1 MMTKGVVHL
10 VGGGPGD
17 PELLTVKGKRLIES
31 ADVIVYDA
39 LIDKSLLDLNPK
51 AEHIDA
57 GKRGGD
63 HKMSQDD
70 INALL
75 CRLAEQ
81 GRNVVRLKGGDPF
94 LFGRG
99 AEEAEALKMAG
110 QEVHVVPG
118 ISSAI
123 SVPEICGIPVT
134 HREHASMVT
143 FVTGHER
150 SDRESDRLDW
160 AKLAQIGGTIVVL
173 MGMSN
178 IPRIADALMGGGLP
192 PSTPTAVMVDGSTE
206 RQRVLRTT
214 INDVA
219 EDVEVNGLR
228 APGIIVI
235 GGCVSTMDKLG
246 DLR

>member
-1 MMTKGVVHL
+1 MKTKGVVHL

-17 PELLTVKGKRLIES
+17 PDLLTVKGKRLIES

-39 LIDKSLLDLNPK
+39 LIDKSLLKLNPE
-51 AEHIDA
+51 AEHIDV

-75 CRLAEQ
+75 CRLAER
-81 GRNVVRLKGGDPF
+81 GSNVVRLKGGDPF

-99 AEEAEALKMAG
+99 AEEAEALIDAG

-123 SVPEICGIPVT
+123 SVPELCGIPVT
-134 HREHASMVT
+134 HRDHASMVT

-160 AKLAQIGGTIVVL
+160 GKLAQCGGTIVVL

-178 IPRIADALMGGGLP
+178 IPRISKALMEGGLP
-192 PSTPTAVMVDGSTE
+192 TNTPTAVIVNGSTP
-206 RQRVLRTT
+206 RQKVLKTT
-214 INDVA
+214 IA
-219 EDVEVNGLR
+219 TAAGDVEANEMR

-235 GGCVSTMDKLG
+235 GGCVTTMDSLG
-246 DLR
+246 DLG